1 MKPISLFSMAL
12 TATML
17 LAACHDGH
25 DHSGHDHEAEHHD
38 HEAMGH
44 EEQVQ
49 PQDEQSQPQ
58 EKQLGTSDHEG
69 HEGEITFTEAQAR
82 AAGLQL
88 FTVEPGEFAEVVEVT
103 GRLLPAQG
111 DEATVTATMAGM
123 VRQSTPNLADGAS
136 VTQGQTLFVINASPM
151 ANGNP
156 AAVAQAELEAAR
168 KSLARAEKLAADRV
182 ISARELDEARSRFDM
197 AQATARSLGTAAQTR
212 AVQSPLSGYVKNVLV
227 RPGDYVEP
235 GQPLATVTQS
245 RRLQLRADVPE
256 RHYGL
261 LAQVRDASF
270 RLAYEPSTAAHKV
283 SEMGGRLVSRGR
295 TVGSADFYVPVTF
308 ELPNQGQLVSGSFAQ
323 IYLLGASRQ
332 GVITVPNE
340 AITEAQGLFF
350 VYVKTHPDTYLRQEV
365 TLGATDGRRT
375 EVLSGL
381 KTGQQVVGRG
391 AIQVRLAANATVIP
405 EGHSH

>member
-1 MKPISLFSMAL
+1 MKPIFLFSMAL

-17 LAACHDGH
+17 FAACHNDH
-25 DHSGHDHEAEHHD
+25 DHSGHDHEAEGHN

-44 EEQVQ
+44 EKQVQ
-49 PQDEQSQPQ
+49 PQDEQVQPQ

-88 FTVEPGEFAEVVEVT
+88 LTVEPGEFAEVVEVT

-123 VRQSTPNLADGAS
+123 VRQSTPNLADGTAVS
-136 VTQGQTLFVINASPM
+136 QGQTLFVINASSL

-156 AAVAQAELEAAR
+156 AAAAQAELEAAR
-168 KSLARAEKLAADRV
+168 KALARAEQLAADRV
-182 ISARELDEARSRFDM
+182 ISARELDEARNRFNT

-212 AVQSPLSGYVKNVLV
+212 AVQSPLSGFVKNVLV

-261 LAQVRDASF
+261 LSQVCDASF

-283 SEMGGRLVSRGR
+283 SDMGGRLVSRGK

-350 VYVKTHPDTYLRQEV
+350 VYVKTHPDTYMRQEV

-381 KTGQQVVGRG
+381 KPGQQVVGRG
-391 AIQVRLAANATVIP
+391 AVQVRLAANATVIP

>member
-1 MKPISLFSMAL
+1 MKTISLFSMAL
-12 TATML
+12 TAAML

-44 EEQVQ
+44 AERVQ

-58 EKQLGTSDHEG
+58 EKQLGTPDHES
-69 HEGEITFTEAQAR
+69 HEGEITFTEAQAK

-88 FTVEPGEFAEVVEVT
+88 ITVKPGEFAEVVEVT

-136 VTQGQTLFVINASPM
+136 VAQGQTLFVINASPM

-212 AVQSPLSGYVKNVLV
+212 AVKSPLAGYVKNVLV
-227 RPGDYVEP
+227 RPGDYV
-235 GQPLATVTQS
+235 
-245 RRLQLRADVPE
+245 
-256 RHYGL
+256 
-261 LAQVRDASF
+261 
-270 RLAYEPSTAAHKV
+270 
-283 SEMGGRLVSRGR
+283 
-295 TVGSADFYVPVTF
+295 
-308 ELPNQGQLVSGSFAQ
+308 
-323 IYLLGASRQ
+323 
-332 GVITVPNE
+332 
-340 AITEAQGLFF
+340 
-350 VYVKTHPDTYLRQEV
+350 
-365 TLGATDGRRT
+365 
-375 EVLSGL
+375 
-381 KTGQQVVGRG
+381 
-391 AIQVRLAANATVIP
+391 
-405 EGHSH
+405 